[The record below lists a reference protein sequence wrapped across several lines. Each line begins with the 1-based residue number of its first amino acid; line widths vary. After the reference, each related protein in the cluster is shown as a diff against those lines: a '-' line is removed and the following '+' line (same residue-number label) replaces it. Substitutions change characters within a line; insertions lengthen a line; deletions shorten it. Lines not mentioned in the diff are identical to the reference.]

1 MSHHRPVLVHCQA
14 GLNRSSLVAAR
25 ALMFEGR
32 PAVDAIAVVRKRRSP
47 ACLCNQAFE
56 EYLLRCDERDA

>member
-1 MSHHRPVLVHCQA
+1 
-14 GLNRSSLVAAR
+14 
-25 ALMFEGR
+25 MFEGR